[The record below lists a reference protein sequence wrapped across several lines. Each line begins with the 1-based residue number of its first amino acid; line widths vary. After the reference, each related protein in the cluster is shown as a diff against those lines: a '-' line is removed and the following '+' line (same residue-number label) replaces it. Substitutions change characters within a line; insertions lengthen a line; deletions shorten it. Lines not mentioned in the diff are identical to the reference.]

1 LNSID
6 QVIEDFKFFEKEFSL
21 TTSKKE
27 HGENDITN
35 MLNELN
41 RYTFA
46 GMKYQ
51 PICSTSTYDIW
62 TLREGTSPTIQSVD
76 GKIISYFDIISTPST
91 TYSSRYSGACA
102 LEKNP
107 PCATAQDGA
116 TKYIT
121 SLKDYYDKNLV
132 LLGKMISETS
142 QIRLNDMKTDFEK
155 MRSEEFYDF
164 TSEECLASYF
174 RAKHLCA
181 KLQTMTVED
190 DDYRKTIEDLIP
202 GIPESST
209 VAPPFHCDH
218 GHGIKLGEN
227 VFINYNG
234 TMLDGGIITI
244 GSNTQIGP
252 NCQFLTP
259 NHPIDYVERRKP
271 IERCSPITIGEDCWL
286 GGGVTVCP
294 GVTIGDRCIIGAGSV
309 VVKDI
314 PSDSI
319 AVGNPCRVIRKTNQN
334 R

>member
-1 LNSID
+1 M
-6 QVIEDFKFFEKEFSL
+6 EKTE
-21 TTSKKE
+21 
-27 HGENDITN
+27 
-35 MLNELN
+35 
-41 RYTFA
+41 
-46 GMKYQ
+46 
-51 PICSTSTYDIW
+51 
-62 TLREGTSPTIQSVD
+62 
-76 GKIISYFDIISTPST
+76 
-91 TYSSRYSGACA
+91 
-102 LEKNP
+102 
-107 PCATAQDGA
+107 
-116 TKYIT
+116 
-121 SLKDYYDKNLV
+121 
-132 LLGKMISETS
+132 
-142 QIRLNDMKTDFEK
+142 FEK

-190 DDYRKTIEDLIP
+190 EDYRKTIEDLIP

-209 VAPPFHCDH
+209 VAPPFYCDH

-314 PSDSI
+314 PSDSM
-319 AVGNPCRVIRKTNQN
+319 AVGNPCRVIRKINDVK

>member
-1 LNSID
+1 MT
-6 QVIEDFKFFEKEFSL
+6 E
-21 TTSKKE
+21 
-27 HGENDITN
+27 
-35 MLNELN
+35 
-41 RYTFA
+41 
-46 GMKYQ
+46 
-51 PICSTSTYDIW
+51 
-62 TLREGTSPTIQSVD
+62 
-76 GKIISYFDIISTPST
+76 
-91 TYSSRYSGACA
+91 
-102 LEKNP
+102 
-107 PCATAQDGA
+107 
-116 TKYIT
+116 
-121 SLKDYYDKNLV
+121 
-132 LLGKMISETS
+132 
-142 QIRLNDMKTDFEK
+142 FEK

-174 RAKHLCA
+174 RAKHICA
-181 KLQTMTVED
+181 KLQTMTAED
-190 DDYRKTIEDLIP
+190 EDYRETIEALIP

-234 TMLDGGIITI
+234 TMLDGGTITI
-244 GSNTQIGP
+244 GSNTQVGP

-259 NHPIDYVERRKP
+259 NHPIDYMERRKP

-314 PSDSI
+314 PSDSV
-319 AVGNPCRVIRKTNQN
+319 AVGNPCKVIRKISQSLH